1 MASHLTE
8 LTADTESDTAD
19 TSNTRTTTRS
29 IRKLIRKGGGMDTP
43 RRHRPPVST
52 PTSNRPRPTFK
63 RRGGNSSESST
74 RLHCAHAA
82 CTWGAGHQATH
93 LARASHLSRA
103 WWLKWPMSLG
113 HDPLVETARA
123 VRSRVVKHWHH
134 WPQRFLVLPRLHRRV
149 QPARCVEREPCKR
162 ASLLFLAHAPMHGY
176 CGITRRCAVPRDI
189 PARALDAA

>member
-1 MASHLTE
+1 MAPHLTE

-29 IRKLIRKGGGMDTP
+29 IRKLICTGGDMDTP

-52 PTSNRPRPTFK
+52 PKSNRPRPTFK

-74 RLHCAHAA
+74 RLRCAHAA
-82 CTWGAGHQATH
+82 CTRGAGHQATH

-103 WWLKWPMSLG
+103 WWLRWPMSLG
-113 HDPLVETARA
+113 HGPLVETAGGSIPRRGA
-123 VRSRVVKHWHH
+123 PASMVSR
-134 WPQRFLVLPRLHRRV
+134 PAALT
-149 QPARCVEREPCKR
+149 PARCVERGPSTR
-162 ASLLFLAHAPMHGY
+162 ALHANLPLFFARLHGY